1 MFSIG
6 DPSYQALNE
15 ELLNAYKYIVNKRMT
30 KAAVKVSA
38 KAHDVPLILTDA
50 DMVNCEASAD
60 GSWTFFIKRSCY
72 CNA

>member
-15 ELLNAYKYIVNKRMT
+15 ELLNAYEYIANKCMT

-38 KAHDVPLILTDA
+38 KAHDIPLILTDA
-50 DMVNCEASAD
+50 DLVNCEASAD
-60 GSWTFFIKRSCY
+60 GSRTFFTKRSCY
-72 CNA
+72 CNV